1 MKERK
6 VLKNYTLSGTVLIS
20 DIDFTNCD
28 FCKDYPENPIK
39 VETNEG
45 LKDPLFCPLCGKRLK
60 GEKGNE

>member
-6 VLKNYTLSGTVLIS
+6 VLKNYTLSGTVFIP

-39 VETNEG
+39 VETKNG
-45 LKDPLFCPLCGKRLK
+45 LQDPFFCPMCGRRLK
-60 GEKGNE
+60 K